1 MFIKK
6 SCEFWLYML
15 DLSFQ
20 YPAWFLLLCVLLG
33 LGYALLL
40 YYRDT
45 TFREQAPSLHRWL
58 GLLRFLTVTILS
70 ALLLSPLLKSLLTET
85 KKPVI
90 VLAQDQSESTVADL
104 QGAALETYKQNWQAL
119 REGLNENYEVH
130 ELSFG
135 DYVREGVDFNFTDKV
150 TNLSELLKGV
160 YDLYGGQ
167 NLGAVVIASDGIY
180 NEGSNPAYV
189 DVAIAAPVYTVALGD
204 TTPKKDLL
212 VKRVFHNKIAYLG
225 DKFTIQIDVAAT
237 NCAGQQTVLNVG
249 QVVDNQVRNLQSIP
263 VNIAGNDFF
272 VTKEVQIEADKPG
285 VAQYLITVAGLPGE
299 ASTVNNRKEI
309 FVDVLDARQKILL
322 LANSP
327 HPDLTAIKT
336 TLEINKN
343 YQVSIAY
350 INDPGLDVT
359 KSDFIILHNL
369 PAVSNDISGLLNT
382 LNDKKIPRLFIAG
395 MQTGYTAL
403 GKAQGLVNMQSDG
416 RQSDDVQGKVSPR
429 FAAFSLNQ
437 RIVDELPKFNP
448 ATSAFGN
455 FSATPQ
461 AQVLLYKRIGKVDT
475 DQPLLVV
482 GEVNGI
488 KTGLFLAEGLWR
500 WRLFDYLQH
509 QNHEIFDELLGKT
522 VQYLSLKEDKRKFRI
537 NLDKT
542 ILNENEAVTFG
553 AELYNDNYELTNDPD
568 VAMSIRDRDGK
579 EYTYTFNKTGKA
591 YTLNAGILPVGT
603 YTYKATTNFNGQSLN
618 YEGRF
623 NVQPIQLELF
633 ETTANHSVLRQ
644 LSAKFGGETVFP
656 AQLASIAEKIK
667 NNQTVKPVIYQTTKT
682 NPLINLKW
690 IFALLATLLAAE
702 WFLRRYF
709 GSY

>member
-6 SCEFWLYML
+6 SCEPWLNML

-45 TFREQAPSLHRWL
+45 TFREQAPNLHRWL

-90 VLAQDQSESTVADL
+90 VLAQDQSESAAADL

-119 REGLNENYEVH
+119 REGLDENYEVH

-135 DYVREGVDFNFTDKV
+135 DQVREGVDFNFTDKV

-167 NLGAVVIASDGIY
+167 NLGAVVVASDGIY

-237 NCAGQQTVLNVG
+237 NLAGRQTVLNVG

-350 INDPGLDVT
+350 INDPGLDVA
-359 KSDFIILHNL
+359 KADFIILHNL
-369 PAVSNDISGLLNT
+369 PSVSNDISGLLNT

-522 VQYLSLKEDKRKFRI
+522 VQYLSLKEDKRKFRV

-603 YTYKATTNFNGQSLN
+603 YTYKATTNFNGQSLS

-690 IFALLATLLAAE
+690 IFALLAFMLAAE

>member
-1 MFIKK
+1 
-6 SCEFWLYML
+6 ML

-45 TFREQAPSLHRWL
+45 TFREQAPNLHRWL
-58 GLLRFLTVTILS
+58 GLLRFLTVTLLS

-90 VLAQDQSESTVADL
+90 VLAQDQSESAAADL

-119 REGLNENYEVH
+119 REGLDENYEVH

-135 DYVREGVDFNFTDKV
+135 DQVREGVDFNFTDKV

-167 NLGAVVIASDGIY
+167 NLGAVVVASDGIY

-350 INDPGLDVT
+350 INDPGLDVA
-359 KSDFIILHNL
+359 KADFIILHNL
-369 PAVSNDISGLLNT
+369 PSVSNDISGLLNS
-382 LNDKKIPRLFIAG
+382 LNDKKIP
-395 MQTGYTAL
+395 Q
-403 GKAQGLVNMQSDG
+403 
-416 RQSDDVQGKVSPR
+416 
-429 FAAFSLNQ
+429 
-437 RIVDELPKFNP
+437 
-448 ATSAFGN
+448 
-455 FSATPQ
+455 
-461 AQVLLYKRIGKVDT
+461 
-475 DQPLLVV
+475 LLVAD
-482 GEVNGI
+482 
-488 KTGLFLAEGLWR
+488 L
-500 WRLFDYLQH
+500 
-509 QNHEIFDELLGKT
+509 
-522 VQYLSLKEDKRKFRI
+522 
-537 NLDKT
+537 
-542 ILNENEAVTFG
+542 
-553 AELYNDNYELTNDPD
+553 
-568 VAMSIRDRDGK
+568 
-579 EYTYTFNKTGKA
+579 
-591 YTLNAGILPVGT
+591 
-603 YTYKATTNFNGQSLN
+603 
-618 YEGRF
+618 
-623 NVQPIQLELF
+623 
-633 ETTANHSVLRQ
+633 
-644 LSAKFGGETVFP
+644 
-656 AQLASIAEKIK
+656 
-667 NNQTVKPVIYQTTKT
+667 
-682 NPLINLKW
+682 
-690 IFALLATLLAAE
+690 
-702 WFLRRYF
+702 
-709 GSY
+709 

>member
-1 MFIKK
+1 MRFAGTGLCFAVVLPRHHIPGTGAPPAPLAGAAAFPDGDLAKRAVVVAIAEKNKK
-6 SCEFWLYML
+6 
-15 DLSFQ
+15 
-20 YPAWFLLLCVLLG
+20 
-33 LGYALLL
+33 
-40 YYRDT
+40 
-45 TFREQAPSLHRWL
+45 
-58 GLLRFLTVTILS
+58 
-70 ALLLSPLLKSLLTET
+70 KKKKT

-90 VLAQDQSESTVADL
+90 VLAQDQSESAAADL

-119 REGLNENYEVH
+119 REGLDENYEVH

-135 DYVREGVDFNFTDKV
+135 DQVREGVDFNFTDKV

-167 NLGAVVIASDGIY
+167 NLGAVVVASDGIY

-350 INDPGLDVT
+350 INDPGLDVA
-359 KSDFIILHNL
+359 KADFIILHNL
-369 PAVSNDISGLLNT
+369 PSVSNDISGLLNT

-437 RIVDELPKFNP
+437 RIVEELPKFNP

-500 WRLFDYLQH
+500 WRLFDFLQH

-522 VQYLSLKEDKRKFRI
+522 VQYLSLKEDKRKFRV

-603 YTYKATTNFNGQSLN
+603 YTYKATTNFNGQSLS

-656 AQLASIAEKIK
+656 AQLASIVEKIK

-690 IFALLATLLAAE
+690 IFALLAFMLAAE

>member
-1 MFIKK
+1 
-6 SCEFWLYML
+6 ML

-45 TFREQAPSLHRWL
+45 TFREQAPNLHRWL
-58 GLLRFLTVTILS
+58 GLLRFLTVTLLS

-90 VLAQDQSESTVADL
+90 VLAQDQSESAAADL

-119 REGLNENYEVH
+119 REGLDENYEVH

-135 DYVREGVDFNFTDKV
+135 DQVREGVDFNFTDKV

-167 NLGAVVIASDGIY
+167 NLGAVVVASDGIY

-272 VTKEVQIEADKPG
+272 ITKEVQIEADKPG

-350 INDPGLDVT
+350 INDPGLDVA
-359 KSDFIILHNL
+359 KADFIILHNL
-369 PAVSNDISGLLNT
+369 PSVSNDISGLLNT

-437 RIVDELPKFNP
+437 RIVEELPKFNP

-500 WRLFDYLQH
+500 WRLFDFLQH

-522 VQYLSLKEDKRKFRI
+522 VQYLSLKEDKRKFRV

-603 YTYKATTNFNGQSLN
+603 YTYKATTNFNGQNLS

-656 AQLASIAEKIK
+656 AQLASIVEKIK

-690 IFALLATLLAAE
+690 IFALLAFMLAAE

>member
-1 MFIKK
+1 
-6 SCEFWLYML
+6 ML

-45 TFREQAPSLHRWL
+45 TFREQAPNLHRWL

-90 VLAQDQSESTVADL
+90 VLAQDLSESAAADL
-104 QGAALETYKQNWQAL
+104 QGAALETYKQNWQSL
-119 REGLNENYEVH
+119 REGLDENYEVH

-135 DYVREGVDFNFTDKV
+135 DQVREGVDFNFTDKV

-167 NLGAVVIASDGIY
+167 NLGAVVVASDGIY

-272 VTKEVQIEADKPG
+272 ITKEVQIEADKPG

-343 YQVSIAY
+343 YQVSISY

-369 PAVSNDISGLLNT
+369 PSASNDISGLLNT

-437 RIVDELPKFNP
+437 RIVEELPKFNP

-537 NLDKT
+537 TLDKT
-542 ILNENEAVTFG
+542 ILNENEAVAFG

-603 YTYKATTNFNGQSLN
+603 YTYKATTNFNGQSLS

-690 IFALLATLLAAE
+690 IFALLATMLAAE